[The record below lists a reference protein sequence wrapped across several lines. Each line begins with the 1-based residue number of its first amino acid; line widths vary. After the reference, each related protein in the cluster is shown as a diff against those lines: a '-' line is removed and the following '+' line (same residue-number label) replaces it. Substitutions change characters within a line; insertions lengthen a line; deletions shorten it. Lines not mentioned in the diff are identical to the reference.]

1 MVKVAFHYKGETLT
15 DNLTI
20 DKFLDLLDK
29 HRLGV
34 MEITEAK
41 INDKELNIEE
51 LTKILK

>member
-1 MVKVAFHYKGETLT
+1 MVSVVSHYRDETFV
-15 DNLTI
+15 DNLTV